1 MTLLRFSLI
10 GLFAV
15 SLAAQNVAD
24 PNSLLQ
30 AIQLDDIAEV
40 RQLLDSG
47 VDPDVADD
55 DGTSALMLATLF
67 ADASTLELLLDYGAD
82 PNFTDPFGAT
92 ALMWAVPD
100 LEKVRVLIGHGAD
113 ANARSDNLGRTPLL
127 IAASYPGTIDVLR
140 LLSSNGADVEAGALS
155 LATGSSDASVVR
167 FLVEHGIDPGE
178 NRGTR
183 DYGRPNLPTIGYMM
197 AAGLSVSPN
206 ALVGGS
212 HWQDPSLIERWIK
225 MGADVN
231 ASTGRYGKTPLMAAA
246 ASELAGPETVR
257 LLLENGAD
265 PNAESSE
272 GERALDWA
280 IYRSAQARIDVLE
293 EYGAMRGN
301 GPRQRSFPP
310 PERNARMD
318 PRVSVGR
325 SVDLLLKAS
334 PPMFD
339 RSTCV
344 TCHNN
349 TLPAVAAALARR
361 KGIEVDEELA
371 AENLD
376 DMLAVFPPSG
386 ERLMQGQ
393 QTIGGI
399 ALTVGYVAEA
409 LGAEKYPLNK
419 VIAAMS
425 HWVAATQMPDGSW
438 IGNGA
443 NRPPIE
449 YSTISHTAMAVRVLA
464 LYPIPSRSDET
475 AERLA
480 MAQRWL
486 VSSEAN
492 SAEERGMRLMGLVW
506 TGAPRSA
513 VEAAIEE
520 IRGHQ
525 GADGGWPQLSQL
537 EPDAYGTGLSL
548 VALHEA
554 GVPVDDATYR
564 RGIEFLLETQY
575 RDGSWLVKSRSFPSQ
590 VYFESGFPFDRHQWI
605 SSAGTGWAAIAISH
619 TLQ

>member
-1 MTLLRFSLI
+1 
-10 GLFAV
+10 
-15 SLAAQNVAD
+15 
-24 PNSLLQ
+24 
-30 AIQLDDIAEV
+30 
-40 RQLLDSG
+40 
-47 VDPDVADD
+47 
-55 DGTSALMLATLF
+55 
-67 ADASTLELLLDYGAD
+67 
-82 PNFTDPFGAT
+82 
-92 ALMWAVPD
+92 
-100 LEKVRVLIGHGAD
+100 
-113 ANARSDNLGRTPLL
+113 
-127 IAASYPGTIDVLR
+127 
-140 LLSSNGADVEAGALS
+140 
-155 LATGSSDASVVR
+155 
-167 FLVEHGIDPGE
+167 
-178 NRGTR
+178 
-183 DYGRPNLPTIGYMM
+183 
-197 AAGLSVSPN
+197 
-206 ALVGGS
+206 
-212 HWQDPSLIERWIK
+212 
-225 MGADVN
+225 
-231 ASTGRYGKTPLMAAA
+231 
-246 ASELAGPETVR
+246 
-257 LLLENGAD
+257 
-265 PNAESSE
+265 
-272 GERALDWA
+272 
-280 IYRSAQARIDVLE
+280 
-293 EYGAMRGN
+293 
-301 GPRQRSFPP
+301 
-310 PERNARMD
+310 
-318 PRVSVGR
+318 
-325 SVDLLLKAS
+325 
-334 PPMFD
+334 MFD

-349 TLPAVAAALARR
+349 TLPGVAAALARR

-409 LGAEKYPLNK
+409 LGAENYPLDK
-419 VIAAMS
+419 VTAGMS

-475 AERLA
+475 AERLE

-486 VSSEAN
+486 ISSEAN

-506 TGAPRSA
+506 TEAPRSA

-525 GADGGWPQLSQL
+525 EADGGWSQLSQL
-537 EPDAYGTGLSL
+537 ETDAYGTGLSL

-575 RDGSWLVKSRSFPSQ
+575 PDGSWLVKSRSFPSQ

-619 TLQ
+619 TLP